1 MTYRERYEKIADD
14 FLKKMTIEQE
24 SHICDVIDNNNYI
37 ESIRILS
44 KEYNIPYNAFS
55 KVYGKIRKTGKT
67 RNKRTNRWSKAEDD
81 TIKQMIESGHSILEI
96 ASSLKKHPD
105 SMRKKIIRM
114 FGCVP
119 VVNIEG
125 EVWEKVDDSNY
136 EISNFGRLR
145 RIGRRRLIEGSISE
159 GYIQVSIHG
168 VTQRVHRLVAQ
179 AFILNPEGKEMVDH
193 IDGNR
198 TNNHVSNLRW
208 VTAEENSN
216 NIHRL
221 KLLSEQAEKRKTDK
235 LINDSLKTI
244 FDTGLSKLD
253 LIRRILDYNEVSN
266 KD

>member
-1 MTYRERYEKIADD
+1 MTDRERYEIIADG
-14 FLKKMTIEQE
+14 FLKKMTGEQE

-37 ESIRILS
+37 DSIRILS
-44 KEYNIPYNAFS
+44 KEFNIPYNAFS
-55 KVYGKIRKTGKT
+55 KVYSKIRKSGKT

-81 TIKQMIESGHSILEI
+81 TIKQMIESGHSVLEI

-114 FGCVP
+114 YGCVP
-119 VVNIEG
+119 VVNIED
-125 EVWEKVDDSNY
+125 EVWKKVDDSNY
-136 EISNFGRLR
+136 EISNFGRFR

-159 GYIQVSIHG
+159 GYIQVAING
-168 VTQRVHRLVAQ
+168 VTQRVHRLVAK
-179 AFILNPEGKEMVDH
+179 AFIPNPEGKEMVDH

-235 LINDSLKTI
+235 FINDSLKAI
-244 FDTGLSKLD
+244 FDTGLSKLE
-253 LIRRILDYNEVSN
+253 LIQMIINYQEDSQ
-266 KD
+266 KQ

>member
-1 MTYRERYEKIADD
+1 MTDRERYEIIADD
-14 FLKKMTIEQE
+14 FLKKMTGEQE
-24 SHICDVIDNNNYI
+24 SHICNVIDNNNYI
-37 ESIRILS
+37 DSIRILS
-44 KEYNIPYNAFS
+44 KEFNIPYNAFS
-55 KVYGKIRKTGKT
+55 KVYSKIRKLGKT

-81 TIKQMIESGHSILEI
+81 TIKQMIESGHSVLEI
-96 ASSLKKHPD
+96 ALSLKKHPD

-114 FGCVP
+114 YGCVP
-119 VVNIEG
+119 VVNIED

-145 RIGRRRLIEGSISE
+145 RIGRRKLIEGSISE
-159 GYIQVSIHG
+159 GYIQVAING
-168 VTQRVHRLVAQ
+168 VTQRVHRLVAK
-179 AFILNPEGKEMVDH
+179 AFIPNPDEKEMVDH

-235 LINDSLKTI
+235 FINDSLKAI
-244 FDTGLSKLD
+244 FDTGLSKLE
-253 LIRRILDYNEVSN
+253 LIQMIINYQEDSQ
-266 KD
+266 KQ